1 MTWTLRFFFSVVLSG
16 NNERV
21 CICNWVFLIPRAL
34 ANTTE
39 IWTMHHAIRYIDAY
53 LWYRLAFINGTAF
66 ISRTHVICL
75 LHKLSVESRTAS
87 IRGTNQYTN
96 SHNYCFS
103 VADDQWENVTN
114 SPYSGHVKRGIPDIQ
129 LHGKVCGSTRL
140 KITEFECQHA
150 KQPFYTFEI
159 WTE

>member
-1 MTWTLRFFFSVVLSG
+1 LFSQG
-16 NNERV
+16 TMKEFAFAIG
-21 CICNWVFLIPRAL
+21 CFYFLIPRAL

-53 LWYRLAFINGTAF
+53 LWYWLAFINGTAF
-66 ISRTHVICL
+66 ISRTHVKCFLHKLRAFISKTHVTCF

-96 SHNYCFS
+96 SHNYCFP

-114 SPYSGHVKRGIPDIQ
+114 LTYSSHVKRGIHNFREKFVEALD
-129 LHGKVCGSTRL
+129 
-140 KITEFECQHA
+140 
-150 KQPFYTFEI
+150 
-159 WTE
+159 